1 MKHLDLKLTQALR
14 PTLLVAALA
23 LLAACGGTSDFSKV
37 GATGGGGAGGGGT
50 TVAGFVVGTEVP
62 LTATTSA
69 AGATAFANSLV
80 TTGTNETGE
89 PLVLGDAVLASS
101 DTDDTDASI

>member
-23 LLAACGGTSDFSKV
+23 LLAACGGTTDFSKV
-37 GATGGGGAGGGGT
+37 GATGGGGAGGGI
-50 TVAGFVVGTEVP
+50 TVAGFFDGTDVP

-80 TTGTNETGE
+80 AAGTSETGE

-101 DTDDTDASI
+101 ETDDTDASI

>member
-14 PTLLVAALA
+14 STLLVAALA
-23 LLAACGGTSDFSKV
+23 LLAACGGTTDFSKV
-37 GATGGGGAGGGGT
+37 GATGGGGAGGGT
-50 TVAGFVVGTEVP
+50 TVAGFVDGTDVP

-80 TTGTNETGE
+80 TAGTNETGE
-89 PLVLGDAVLASS
+89 PLVLGDAVLASN